1 MVETTETA
9 KQVTPIW
16 KCEVKDCPVTFP
28 PTLKG
33 YHQMTGHQLRH
44 ANEGLP
50 KDKRG
55 YHLEDESTGEV
66 LARSIKEAMPFLM
79 EETPKEKKK
88 VEPPISETPP
98 REVPKAPAKAE
109 LPKEKPKET
118 PPEDEP
124 PVEPP
129 EAELPKEKPKE
140 TPPEDEPP
148 VEPPEAELPKEKPK
162 AKEKESEITTPQALS
177 SGIFRY
183 TITLPADAFTLF
195 NLAKTCGLEKDSE
208 KLFDEW
214 LWDCIRMRY
223 KTDYKMRLVLAPEEK

>member
-129 EAELPKEKPKE
+129 EAELPKEKPK
-140 TPPEDEPP
+140 
-148 VEPPEAELPKEKPK
+148 